1 MSISKYPYFYD
12 LVRER
17 YSCRHYDA
25 SAPVDDS
32 IVKAILET
40 AQLAP
45 SACNRQPWT
54 FVVVRDKA
62 TRQRL
67 LHASRPSFV
76 DAPVLI
82 VACGHHE
89 QAWHRPSDDK
99 DHTDIDLA
107 IAVEHICLAAAAL
120 DLGTCWVCSFDVE
133 AVRAQRFDRLPDARA
148 RHAERTAHLLARN
161 RRVAFFQQCQ
171 NILFRHKKTPCHMGK
186 NLLYF

>member
-32 IVKAILET
+32 IVKAILEA

-54 FVVVRDKA
+54 FVVVRDAA
-62 TRQRL
+62 TRQRI

-76 DAPVLI
+76 DAPVVI
-82 VACGHHE
+82 VACGHHD
-89 QAWHRPSDDK
+89 QAWHRPADGK

-107 IAVEHICLAAAAL
+107 IAVEHICLAAASL

-133 AVRAQRFDRLPDARA
+133 ATRKALGLP
-148 RHAERTAHLLARN
+148 AEVEPIALIPLGYAAAEADGSPAP
-161 RRVAFFQQCQ
+161 VPA
-171 NILFRHKKTPCHMGK
+171 KTRK
-186 NLLYF
+186 DLNDIIRWEKY